1 MKSMELNTTS
11 DPLECTVHIL
21 FNTAVSSTQMIQHH
35 IICNMILMYSEM
47 ERRVDKVPV
56 VNF

>member
-1 MKSMELNTTS
+1 MKSRELNTTS

-21 FNTAVSSTQMIQHH
+21 FNTAASTTQMIKHQM
-35 IICNMILMYSEM
+35 IRKMILMYSEM
-47 ERRVDKVPV
+47 ERTVDKAPV